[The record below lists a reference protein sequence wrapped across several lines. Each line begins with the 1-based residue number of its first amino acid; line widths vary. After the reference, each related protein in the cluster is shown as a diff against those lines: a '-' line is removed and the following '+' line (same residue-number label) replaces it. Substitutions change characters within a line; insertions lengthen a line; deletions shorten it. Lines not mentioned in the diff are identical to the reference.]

1 MAEASEAF
9 YYSDSGRI
17 RQGPY
22 AEAVIVRLI
31 DGGTIGRETLI
42 WSAEMVDWRAAD
54 QVEKFAPLFGPPVP
68 PPGPPPVPLASY
80 ATGLATG
87 TPMPLGNLSANF
99 PVWGLFWRSL
109 LIWLGDLVVV
119 PAPWVSTTFYR
130 SLGTQ
135 MALPDGRRFTFSG
148 QPGDI
153 WLVFVGIGV
162 LGLIGQFV
170 RLVPFAALITA
181 FVSLALTVP
190 VMRWFCA
197 NLGTEDGSVK
207 LTFVGGIWNYFGLSL
222 LLGLSFTTI
231 IGWAWV
237 VKVMMRWIC
246 QNVKGTLAFDFV
258 GSGGAILWRTLVA
271 VLASMLIIPIP
282 WMMRWYAVW
291 MVSQIQVAQVRA

>member
-9 YYSDSGRI
+9 YYADSGRI

-22 AEAVIVRLI
+22 AEADIVRLI

-42 WSAEMVDWRAAD
+42 WSAELVDWRAAD
-54 QVEKFAPLFGPPVP
+54 QVEKFAPLFGLQ
-68 PPGPPPVPLASY
+68 GLPPVPLASY
-80 ATGLATG
+80 ATGLAIG

-109 LIWLGDLVVV
+109 LVWLGDLIVV
-119 PAPWVSTTFYR
+119 PAPWVSTTYYR
-130 SLGTQ
+130 FLGTQ
-135 MALPDGRRFTFSG
+135 TALPDGRRFTFSG

-170 RLVPFAALITA
+170 PYASLIAA
-181 FVSLALTVP
+181 FVSLALTVL

-207 LTFVGGIWNYFGLSL
+207 LTFEGSIWPFIGLNL
-222 LLGLSFTTI
+222 LLGLSVITI
-231 IGWAWV
+231 VGWAWV
-237 VKVMMRWIC
+237 AKAIMQWVC
-246 QNVKGTLAFDFV
+246 NSVKGTLAFDFV
-258 GSGGAILWRTLVA
+258 GSGGAILWRTLVV